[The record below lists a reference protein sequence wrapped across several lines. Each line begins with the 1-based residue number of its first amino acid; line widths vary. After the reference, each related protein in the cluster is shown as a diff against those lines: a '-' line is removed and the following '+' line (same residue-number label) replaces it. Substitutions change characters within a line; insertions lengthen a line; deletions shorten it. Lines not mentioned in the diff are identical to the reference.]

1 MIFNFFLN
9 QINRFKIEK
18 TKYLFM
24 DLEIGVEE
32 VKKISTSELL
42 DRLSSDLKGLSE
54 GDAEARLK
62 YGINEISE
70 GQQNHLKKF
79 LGYFW
84 GSIPWM
90 IEFALII
97 SLLIRHWPEFSII
110 LLLLLINGLVG
121 FFQEDRA
128 DNAIELLKEK
138 LAYKARVLREINGL
152 ISILKILCL
161 MILLKFILEI

>member
-97 SLLIRHWPEFSII
+97 SLLI
-110 LLLLLINGLVG
+110 NGLVG